1 MLRLSLCPFEIH
13 FKRPFHFNITR
24 AVAWFEFVFSLSVRA
39 NPSMGDES
47 PLTIGR
53 FALVLRFIFPLFLA
67 LTGLAVVT
75 TPLAENFVSR
85 WFQRDVELRSALIFQ
100 SVEYSLT
107 DLWNQ
112 GKQIESYRKLFDN
125 IARDE
130 RVLAVGICSAEGKLI
145 TKSILWPK
153 NFRCPSSLL
162 SAKPEYA
169 VQQLEKGA
177 ILSGSFQL
185 PVEDA
190 LKPHFIVLH
199 DLTFALQREGETR
212 YYLIGFLIIV
222 SFVAAFVTLLTARIT
237 MRGWIG
243 KLRLTLNDPKARLSR
258 QNLPREFLPIV
269 REVRQMLRD
278 IKPGGFQLESIK
290 VDWTPQSLDR
300 LLKQELPDSEV
311 IVVSNREPYIHNLVD
326 GEVVL
331 QRPASGVVSALEPIT
346 RACKGTWIAHGS
358 GSADHST
365 VDKNDR
371 IAVPPDHPEYT
382 LRRVWL
388 TQEEEDGY
396 YYGLANE
403 GLWPLCHITFVRP
416 NFRESDWQAY
426 KSVNR
431 KFADAVVKE
440 AKTKNPIVLVQ
451 DYHFALLPKYVREML
466 PEATIITF
474 WHIPWPNPEVFSICP
489 WREEVLQ
496 GLLGSSVLGF
506 HTQFHCQNFI
516 ESVDRFLESHIN
528 RDQSIITAGE
538 HSTLIRPYPISI
550 AWPPE
555 GLADV
560 AEADICRESVRQR
573 FGLKD
578 NIRIGVGVERF
589 DYTKGI
595 IDRFQAIREFLNIY
609 PEWRGK
615 FTFIQ
620 AAAPTRSRLSSYQN
634 IQKETQELADA
645 INREFGDEH
654 YKPIILLQ
662 RHHEPRQVFELF
674 RAADFCVV
682 SSLHD
687 GMNLVAKEFA
697 ATRSDE
703 KGVLILSSFAGA
715 SKELLEALLVNPYN
729 AKGMAEAMNR
739 ALIMPLAEQID
750 RMRLLREM
758 IRDNN
763 VYYWAA
769 RILLDAALLRKRAH
783 IERFISETPERDSL
797 PNVVALQSRKGRS
810 VS

>member
-1 MLRLSLCPFEIH
+1 MF
-13 FKRPFHFNITR
+13 
-24 AVAWFEFVFSLSVRA
+24 
-39 NPSMGDES
+39 
-47 PLTIGR
+47 
-53 FALVLRFIFPLFLA
+53 VLRFVLPLFFA
-67 LTGLAVVT
+67 LTSLAVVV
-75 TPLAENFVSR
+75 TPLAEGFVSR

-112 GKQIESYRKLFDN
+112 GKHLDSYKKLFDN

-130 RVLAVGICSAEGKLI
+130 RILAVGLCSAEGKLI
-145 TKSILWPK
+145 AKSTLWPV
-153 NFRCPSSLL
+153 NFDCPSSLL
-162 SAKPEYA
+162 SSKSKFL
-169 VQQLEKGA
+169 VQQLENGS
-177 ILSGSFQL
+177 ILSGNFQL

-190 LKPHFIVLH
+190 LKPHFVVLH
-199 DLTFALQREGETR
+199 DLSFATKREGETR
-212 YYLIGFLIIV
+212 YYLIGFLVLV
-222 SFVAAFVTLLTARIT
+222 SCVAAFVTIVTARFT

-243 KLRLTLNDPKARLSR
+243 KLRTTLSDPKARLS
-258 QNLPREFLPIV
+258 QQHLPREFVPLV
-269 REVRQMLRD
+269 REVRQMLRE

-290 VDWTPQSLDR
+290 VDWTPQALSR

-326 GEVVL
+326 GKVTL
-331 QRPASGVVSALEPIT
+331 QRPASGVVTALEPIT

-358 GSADHST
+358 GSADRHT
-365 VDKNDR
+365 VDENDR
-371 IAVPPDHPEYT
+371 IFVPPDNPEYV

-388 TQEEEDGY
+388 SQEEEEGY

-416 NFRESDWQAY
+416 TFRENDWQIY
-426 KSVNR
+426 KTVNR
-431 KFADAVVKE
+431 KFADAIIQE

-451 DYHFALLPKYVREML
+451 DYHFALLPKFVRERL
-466 PEATIITF
+466 PDATIITF

-489 WREEVLQ
+489 WREEILS

-506 HTQFHCQNFI
+506 HTQFHCQNFMD
-516 ESVDRFLESHIN
+516 SVDRFLESHIN
-528 RDQSIITAGE
+528 RDQSIITAGDY
-538 HSTLIRPYPISI
+538 STLIRPYPISI

-555 GLADV
+555 GLSDVALADV
-560 AEADICRESVRQR
+560 CHENVRQR
-573 FGLKD
+573 FGINKD
-578 NIRIGVGVERF
+578 VRLGVGIERF

-595 IDRFQAIREFLNIY
+595 IDRFLAIRAFLSVY

-620 AAAPTRSRLSSYQN
+620 AAAPTRSRLPSYQA
-634 IQKETQELADA
+634 IQKETYELADA
-645 INREFGDEH
+645 INGEFGNEH
-654 YKPIILLQ
+654 YRPIILLG
-662 RHHEPRQVFELF
+662 RHHEPHEVFELF

-697 ATRSDE
+697 AARHDE
-703 KGVLILSSFAGA
+703 QGVLILSTFAGA
-715 SKELLEALLVNPYN
+715 SKELLEALLVNPYDV
-729 AKGMAEAMNR
+729 KGMAMAMLR
-739 ALIMPLAEQID
+739 ALTMPAEEQRD

-769 RILLDAALLRKRAH
+769 RILLDAAQLRKRAH
-783 IERFISETPERDSL
+783 IERVISETSSL
-797 PNVVALQSRKGRS
+797 PRYGSDNVVAIQPRKGRS
-810 VS
+810 FS

>member
-1 MLRLSLCPFEIH
+1 MF
-13 FKRPFHFNITR
+13 
-24 AVAWFEFVFSLSVRA
+24 
-39 NPSMGDES
+39 
-47 PLTIGR
+47 
-53 FALVLRFIFPLFLA
+53 VLRFVFPLLLA
-67 LTGLAVVT
+67 LTGLAVVA
-75 TPLAENFVSR
+75 TPLAENLVSR
-85 WFQRDVELRSALIFQ
+85 WFQRDVEMRAALIFQ
-100 SVEYSLT
+100 SVEYTIT

-112 GKQIESYRKLFDN
+112 GKRLESYKKLFDN

-130 RVLAVGICSAEGKLI
+130 RILAIGICSADGNLV
-145 TKSILWPK
+145 TKSSQWPP
-153 NFRCPSSLL
+153 NFACPENLL
-162 SAKPEYA
+162 SSKPVYA
-169 VQQLEKGA
+169 VQQLEKGSV
-177 ILSGSFQL
+177 LSGSFQL
-185 PVEDA
+185 PVEGT
-190 LKPHFIVLH
+190 LKPHFVVLH
-199 DLTFALQREGETR
+199 DLSFATKREGETR

-222 SFVAAFVTLLTARIT
+222 SCVAAFVTLLTARIT

-243 KLRLTLNDPKARLSR
+243 KLRLTLSDPKARLSKQR
-258 QNLPREFLPIV
+258 LPREFVPIV

-278 IKPGGFQLESIK
+278 IKPGGFQLDSIK
-290 VDWTPQSLDR
+290 VDWTPQALNR

-326 GEVVL
+326 GKVIL
-331 QRPASGVVSALEPIT
+331 QRPASGVVTALEPIT

-358 GSADHST
+358 GSADHQT
-365 VDKNDR
+365 VDRDDR
-371 IAVPPDHPEYT
+371 IAVPPDNPEYV

-388 TQEEEDGY
+388 TQDEEDGY

-426 KSVNR
+426 KTVNR

-451 DYHFALLPKYVREML
+451 DYHFALLPLYVREQL

-489 WREEVLQ
+489 WREEILH

-506 HTQFHCQNFI
+506 HTQFHCQNFMD
-516 ESVDRFLESHIN
+516 SVDRFLESHIN

-538 HSTLIRPYPISI
+538 HSTLIRSYPISI

-555 GLADV
+555 GLANV
-560 AEADICRESVRQR
+560 PPADTCREAVRNR
-573 FGLKD
+573 FGLGKD
-578 NIRIGVGVERF
+578 VRLGIGIERF

-595 IDRFQAIREFLNIY
+595 IDRFHAIREFLTAY
-609 PEWRGK
+609 PDWRGK

-620 AAAPTRSRLSSYQN
+620 AAAPTRSRLPSYQA
-634 IQKETQELADA
+634 IQKETYELAEA
-645 INREFGDEH
+645 INHEFGGAN
-654 YKPIILLQ
+654 YKPIILLG
-662 RHHEPRQVFELF
+662 RHHEPQEVFELF

-697 ATRSDE
+697 AARDDE
-703 KGVLILSSFAGA
+703 RGVLILSSFAGA
-715 SKELLEALLVNPYN
+715 SKELLEALLVNPYD
-729 AKGMAEAMNR
+729 AKGMAAAMQR
-739 ALIMPLAEQID
+739 ALTMPAEEQAD

-769 RILLDAALLRKRAH
+769 RILLDAAHLRKRAH
-783 IERFISETPERDSL
+783 IERFIAESPEQHDGSH
-797 PNVVALQSRKGRS
+797 NVVALQSRKGRT